1 VARYGL
7 FGSIVAHPGQRDAL
21 LRELTT
27 AAGQVAQL
35 PGCEVWIV
43 NTSPDDPDRVWVY
56 EVWRSREDHAASLT
70 EDDVKATIER
80 ARPWI
85 AGFGERTTL
94 DPIVGKGLADTP

>member
-1 VARYGL
+1 MARFGL
-7 FGSIVAHPGQRDAL
+7 FGSIVAHAGQRDAL

-35 PGCEVWIV
+35 PGCEMWIV
-43 NTSPDDPDRVWVY
+43 NTSPDDPDSVWVY

-70 EDDVKATIER
+70 KDDVKATIER
-80 ARPWI
+80 ARPLI

-94 DPIVGKGLADTP
+94 EPIAGKGLADAQ